1 MAITQLIAQH
11 ITDTGDF
18 ESLTTEVVD
27 TAKKMMLNS
36 AAVSLAAAAQSDGQ
50 VITKFVQEMGG
61 NGKCTI
67 IGQGLRSSPA
77 YASLA
82 NGLMV
87 RLLDFDDEIIPLGIH
102 PSCTVFPIV
111 MALGEMGGSTGQDVI
126 RAFVHGCNVTSKL
139 SALTTDLK
147 PKSGSPLLPNT
158 NIMPQV
164 IGSTVAAGILL
175 GLDSNQL
182 EHAMTISTDYI
193 YGMNCNPART
203 ASALISGQIAM
214 QGVISSRLAQLGLS
228 ENKNTPISLDQIINF
243 DTDVSET
250 ELLNNYL
257 NSACNINKPGVT
269 LKLYP
274 CNSAS
279 HSVIDAA
286 LQIVQLHRIEA
297 AQIKKVHVSIT
308 QDAMTKMA
316 YPSPVSAWE
325 ARSSTGY
332 ITAIALLHGHPLIDF
347 FSDSALED
355 SEVRLFMDRIS
366 VEATEEPSSLA
377 PYPSTISIELEN
389 GQEIYQTTEFA
400 RGQPQLPLD
409 DEELDAKFLYCS
421 RYILPPDHI
430 EEAIDSF
437 RGLEN
442 IANITGMAS
451 VLGG

>member
-1 MAITQLIAQH
+1 MAITHVIARH
-11 ITDTGDF
+11 ITEQGGF
-18 ESLTTEVVD
+18 ESLKTEAVEI
-27 TAKKMMLNS
+27 AKEMMLNA
-36 AAVSLAAAAQSDGQ
+36 AAVSLAAAAQPDGQ

-102 PSCTVFPIV
+102 PSCTVFPVV
-111 MALGEMGGSTGQDVI
+111 MALGEMIGSTGQDVI
-126 RAFVHGCNVTSKL
+126 RAFVNGCNVTSKL
-139 SALTTDLK
+139 SRLLSENNNPISTNSPDMKLT
-147 PKSGSPLLPNT
+147 PE
-158 NIMPQV
+158 V
-164 IGSTVAAGILL
+164 IGSTVAAGIIL
-175 GLDSNQL
+175 GLNSNQL
-182 EHAMTISTDYI
+182 EHALTISSNYI
-193 YGMNCNPART
+193 HGMVDDITRSS
-203 ASALISGQIAM
+203 SALISGQIAM
-214 QGVISSRLAQLGLS
+214 QGVISGRLAQLGLS
-228 ENKNTPISLDQIINF
+228 DPKNPHSNLDRLFNC
-243 DTDVSET
+243 DTTQSET
-250 ELLNNYL
+250 ELLSYL
-257 NSACNINKPGVT
+257 SSSPDITEPGVT

-279 HSVIDAA
+279 HSVIDAT
-286 LQIVQLHRIEA
+286 LQLVQLHRIEPK
-297 AQIKKVHVSIT
+297 QIKRVHVSIT
-308 QDAMTKMA
+308 ETAMKKLRF
-316 YPSPVSAWE
+316 SNPVNDWE

-347 FSDSALED
+347 FSGSALED

-366 VEATEEPSSLA
+366 VEATEEKSPLS
-377 PYPSTISIELEN
+377 PYPSTISIELDN
-389 GQEIYQTTEFA
+389 GQKIYQTTDFA
-400 RGQPQLPLD
+400 RGQPQLPLEQ
-409 DEELDAKFLYCS
+409 EELDAKFLYCS

>member
-1 MAITQLIAQH
+1 
-11 ITDTGDF
+11 
-18 ESLTTEVVD
+18 
-27 TAKKMMLNS
+27 
-36 AAVSLAAAAQSDGQ
+36 
-50 VITKFVQEMGG
+50 MGG

-102 PSCTVFPIV
+102 PSCTVFPVV
-111 MALGEMGGSTGQDVI
+111 MALGEMIGSTGQDVI
-126 RAFVHGCNVTSKL
+126 RAFVNGCNVTSKL
-139 SALTTDLK
+139 SRLLSENNNLISTNSPNMKLT
-147 PKSGSPLLPNT
+147 PE
-158 NIMPQV
+158 V
-164 IGSTVAAGILL
+164 IGSTVAAGIIL
-175 GLDSNQL
+175 GLNSNQL
-182 EHAMTISTDYI
+182 EHALTISSNYI
-193 YGMNCNPART
+193 HGMVDNITRSS
-203 ASALISGQIAM
+203 SALISGQIAM
-214 QGVISSRLAQLGLS
+214 QGVISGRLAQLGLS
-228 ENKNTPISLDQIINF
+228 DPKNPHSNLDRLFNC
-243 DTDVSET
+243 DTTQSET
-250 ELLNNYL
+250 ELLSYL
-257 NSACNINKPGVT
+257 SSSPDITEPGVT

-279 HSVIDAA
+279 HSVIDAT
-286 LQIVQLHRIEA
+286 LQLVQLHRIEPK
-297 AQIKKVHVSIT
+297 QIKRVHVSIT
-308 QDAMTKMA
+308 ETAMKKLRF
-316 YPSPVSAWE
+316 SNPVNDWE

-347 FSDSALED
+347 FSGSALED

-366 VEATEEPSSLA
+366 VEATEEKSPLS
-377 PYPSTISIELEN
+377 PYPSTISIELDN
-389 GQEIYQTTEFA
+389 GQKIYQTTDFA
-400 RGQPQLPLD
+400 RGQPQLPLEQ
-409 DEELDAKFLYCS
+409 EELDAKFLYCS

>member
-1 MAITQLIAQH
+1 MAITHVIARH
-11 ITDTGDF
+11 ITEQGGF
-18 ESLTTEVVD
+18 ESLKTEAVEI
-27 TAKKMMLNS
+27 AKEMMLNA
-36 AAVSLAAAAQSDGQ
+36 AAVSLAAAAQPDGQ

-102 PSCTVFPIV
+102 PSCTVFPVV
-111 MALGEMGGSTGQDVI
+111 MALGEMIGSTGQDVI
-126 RAFVHGCNVTSKL
+126 RAFVNGCNVTSKL
-139 SALTTDLK
+139 SRLLSENNNPISTNSPDMKLT
-147 PKSGSPLLPNT
+147 PE
-158 NIMPQV
+158 V
-164 IGSTVAAGILL
+164 IGSTVAAGIIL
-175 GLDSNQL
+175 GLNSNQL
-182 EHAMTISTDYI
+182 EHALTISSNYI
-193 YGMNCNPART
+193 HGMVDDITRSS
-203 ASALISGQIAM
+203 SALISGQIAM
-214 QGVISSRLAQLGLS
+214 QGVISGRLAQLGLS
-228 ENKNTPISLDQIINF
+228 DPKNPHSNLDRLFNC
-243 DTDVSET
+243 DTTQSET
-250 ELLNNYL
+250 ELLSYL
-257 NSACNINKPGVT
+257 SSSPDITEPGVT

-279 HSVIDAA
+279 HSVIDAT
-286 LQIVQLHRIEA
+286 LQLVQLHRIEPK
-297 AQIKKVHVSIT
+297 QIKRVHVSIT
-308 QDAMTKMA
+308 ETAMKKLRF
-316 YPSPVSAWE
+316 SNPVNDWE

-347 FSDSALED
+347 FSGSALED

-366 VEATEEPSSLA
+366 VEATEEKSPLS
-377 PYPSTISIELEN
+377 PYPSTISIELDN
-389 GQEIYQTTEFA
+389 GRKIYQTTDFA
-400 RGQPQLPLD
+400 RGQPQLPLEQ
-409 DEELDAKFLYCS
+409 EELDAKFLYCS

>member
-1 MAITQLIAQH
+1 MAITHVIARH
-11 ITDTGDF
+11 ITEQGGF
-18 ESLTTEVVD
+18 ESLKTEAVEI
-27 TAKKMMLNS
+27 AKEMMLNA
-36 AAVSLAAAAQSDGQ
+36 AAVSLAAAAQPDGQ

-102 PSCTVFPIV
+102 PSCTVFPVV
-111 MALGEMGGSTGQDVI
+111 MALGEMIGSTGQDVI
-126 RAFVHGCNVTSKL
+126 RAFVNGCNVTSKL
-139 SALTTDLK
+139 SRLLSENNNPISTNSPDMKLT
-147 PKSGSPLLPNT
+147 PE
-158 NIMPQV
+158 V
-164 IGSTVAAGILL
+164 IGSTVAAGIIL
-175 GLDSNQL
+175 GLNSNQL
-182 EHAMTISTDYI
+182 EHALTISSNYI
-193 YGMNCNPART
+193 HGMVDDITRSS
-203 ASALISGQIAM
+203 SALISGQIAM
-214 QGVISSRLAQLGLS
+214 QGVISGRLAQFGLS
-228 ENKNTPISLDQIINF
+228 DPKNPHSNLDRLFNS
-243 DTDVSET
+243 DTTQSET
-250 ELLNNYL
+250 ELLSYL
-257 NSACNINKPGVT
+257 SSSPDITDPGVT

-279 HSVIDAA
+279 HSVIDAT
-286 LQIVQLHRIEA
+286 LQLVQLHRIEPK
-297 AQIKKVHVSIT
+297 QIKRVHVSIT
-308 QDAMTKMA
+308 ETAMKKLRF
-316 YPSPVSAWE
+316 SNPVNDWE

-347 FSDSALED
+347 FSGSALEN

-366 VEATEEPSSLA
+366 VEATEEKSPLS
-377 PYPSTISIELEN
+377 PYPSTISIELDN
-389 GQEIYQTTEFA
+389 GQKIYQTTDFA
-400 RGQPQLPLD
+400 RGQPQLPLEQ
-409 DEELDAKFLYCS
+409 EELDAKFLYCS

>member
-1 MAITQLIAQH
+1 MAITHVIARH
-11 ITDTGDF
+11 ITEQGGF
-18 ESLTTEVVD
+18 ESLKTEAVEI
-27 TAKKMMLNS
+27 AKEMMLNA
-36 AAVSLAAAAQSDGQ
+36 AAVSLAAAAQPDGQ

-102 PSCTVFPIV
+102 PSCTVFPVV
-111 MALGEMGGSTGQDVI
+111 MALGEMIGSTGQDII
-126 RAFVHGCNVTSKL
+126 RAFVNGCNVTSKL
-139 SALTTDLK
+139 SRLLSENNNLISTNSPNMKLT
-147 PKSGSPLLPNT
+147 PE
-158 NIMPQV
+158 V
-164 IGSTVAAGILL
+164 IGSTVAAGIIL
-175 GLDSNQL
+175 GLNSNQL
-182 EHAMTISTDYI
+182 EHALTISSDYI
-193 YGMNCNPART
+193 HGMVDNITRSS
-203 ASALISGQIAM
+203 SALISGQIAM
-214 QGVISSRLAQLGLS
+214 QGVISGRLAQLGLS
-228 ENKNTPISLDQIINF
+228 DPKNPHSNLDRLFNC
-243 DTDVSET
+243 DTTQSEA
-250 ELLNNYL
+250 ELLSYL
-257 NSACNINKPGVT
+257 SSSPDITEPGVT

-279 HSVIDAA
+279 HSVIDAT
-286 LQIVQLHRIEA
+286 LQLVQLHRIEPK
-297 AQIKKVHVSIT
+297 QIKRVHVSIT
-308 QDAMTKMA
+308 ETAMKKLRF
-316 YPSPVSAWE
+316 SNPVNDWE

-347 FSDSALED
+347 FSGSALED

-366 VEATEEPSSLA
+366 VEATEEKSPLS
-377 PYPSTISIELEN
+377 PYPSTISIELDN
-389 GQEIYQTTEFA
+389 GQKIYQTTDFA
-400 RGQPQLPLD
+400 RGQPQLPLEQ
-409 DEELDAKFLYCS
+409 EELDAKFLYCS

>member
-1 MAITQLIAQH
+1 MAITHVIARH
-11 ITDTGDF
+11 ITEQGGF
-18 ESLTTEVVD
+18 ESLKTEAVEI
-27 TAKKMMLNS
+27 AKEMMLNA
-36 AAVSLAAAAQSDGQ
+36 AAVSLAAAAQPDGQ

-102 PSCTVFPIV
+102 PSCTVFPVV
-111 MALGEMGGSTGQDVI
+111 MALGEMIGSTGQDII
-126 RAFVHGCNVTSKL
+126 RAFVNGCNVTSKL
-139 SALTTDLK
+139 SRLLSENNNLTSTN
-147 PKSGSPLLPNT
+147 SPDMKLTPE
-158 NIMPQV
+158 V
-164 IGSTVAAGILL
+164 IGSTVAAGIIL
-175 GLDSNQL
+175 GLNSNQL
-182 EHAMTISTDYI
+182 EHALTISSNYI
-193 YGMNCNPART
+193 HDMVDDITRNS
-203 ASALISGQIAM
+203 SALISGQIAM
-214 QGVISSRLAQLGLS
+214 QGVISGRLAQLGLS
-228 ENKNTPISLDQIINF
+228 DPKNPHSNLDRLFNC
-243 DTDVSET
+243 DTTQSET
-250 ELLNNYL
+250 ELLSYL
-257 NSACNINKPGVT
+257 SSSPDITEPGVT

-279 HSVIDAA
+279 HSVIDAT
-286 LQIVQLHRIEA
+286 LQLVQLHRIEPK
-297 AQIKKVHVSIT
+297 QIKRVHVSIT
-308 QDAMTKMA
+308 ETAMKKL
-316 YPSPVSAWE
+316 PFSNPVNDWE

-347 FSDSALED
+347 FSGSALED

-366 VEATEEPSSLA
+366 VEATEAKSPLS
-377 PYPSTISIELEN
+377 PYPSTISIELDN
-389 GQEIYQTTEFA
+389 GQKIYQTTDFA
-400 RGQPQLPLD
+400 RGQPQLPLEQ
-409 DEELDAKFLYCS
+409 EELDAKFLYCS

>member
-1 MAITQLIAQH
+1 MAITELISQH
-11 ITDTGDF
+11 IADNGGF
-18 ESLTTEVVD
+18 ESLTIESVE
-27 TAKKMMLNS
+27 TAKEMMLNA
-36 AAVSLAAAAQSDGQ
+36 AAVSLAAAAQPDGQ

-87 RLLDFDDEIIPLGIH
+87 RLLDFDDEIIPLGVH
-102 PSCTVFPIV
+102 PSCTVFPVV
-111 MALGEMGGSTGQDVI
+111 MALGEMTGSTGQDVI
-126 RAFVHGCNVTSKL
+126 RAFVHGCDITSKL
-139 SALTTDLK
+139 SR
-147 PKSGSPLLPNT
+147 LLSDNGINNLISIGFPNT
-158 NIMPQV
+158 KLTPEV
-164 IGSTVAAGILL
+164 IGSTVAAGIIL

-182 EHAMTISTDYI
+182 EHALTISTDYI
-193 YGMNCNPART
+193 HGMTNNNTRDLSP
-203 ASALISGQIAM
+203 LISGQIAM
-214 QGVISSRLAQLGLS
+214 QGVISGSLAQLGLS
-228 ENKNTPISLDQIINF
+228 DQKTRQVNSDRLF
-243 DTDVSET
+243 TRDTAQSEA
-250 ELLNNYL
+250 ELLSHL
-257 NSACNINKPGVT
+257 GRTPDISEPGIT

-286 LQIVQLHRIEA
+286 LRLVQLHRIEA
-297 AQIKKVHVSIT
+297 RQIKQVHVSIT
-308 QDAMTKMA
+308 EDAMERLCF
-316 YPSPVSAWE
+316 SNPVNAWE
-325 ARSSTGY
+325 ARSSMSY

-366 VEATEEPSSLA
+366 VEATEKISPLA
-377 PYPSTISIELEN
+377 PYPSTISIELDN
-389 GQEIYQTTEFA
+389 GQKIYQTTEFA
-400 RGQPQLPLD
+400 RGQPQLPLEE
-409 DEELDAKFLYCS
+409 EELDAKFLYCS

>member
-1 MAITQLIAQH
+1 MAITHVIARH
-11 ITDTGDF
+11 ITEQGGF
-18 ESLTTEVVD
+18 ESLKTEAVEI
-27 TAKKMMLNS
+27 AKEMMLNA
-36 AAVSLAAAAQSDGQ
+36 AAVSLAAAAQPDGR

-102 PSCTVFPIV
+102 PSCTVFPVV
-111 MALGEMGGSTGQDVI
+111 MALGEMIGSTGQDVI
-126 RAFVHGCNVTSKL
+126 RAFVNGCNVTSKL
-139 SALTTDLK
+139 SRLLSENNNLISTNSPNMKLT
-147 PKSGSPLLPNT
+147 PE
-158 NIMPQV
+158 V
-164 IGSTVAAGILL
+164 IGSTVAAGIIL
-175 GLDSNQL
+175 GLNSNQL
-182 EHAMTISTDYI
+182 EHALTISSNYI
-193 YGMNCNPART
+193 HGMVDDITRSS
-203 ASALISGQIAM
+203 SALISGQIAM
-214 QGVISSRLAQLGLS
+214 QGVISGRLAQLGLS
-228 ENKNTPISLDQIINF
+228 DPKKPHSNLDRLFNC
-243 DTDVSET
+243 DTTQSET
-250 ELLNNYL
+250 ELLSYL
-257 NSACNINKPGVT
+257 SSSPDITEPGVT

-279 HSVIDAA
+279 HSVIDAT
-286 LQIVQLHRIEA
+286 LQLVQLHRIEPK
-297 AQIKKVHVSIT
+297 QIKRVHVSIT
-308 QDAMTKMA
+308 ETAMKKLRF
-316 YPSPVSAWE
+316 SNPVNDWE

-347 FSDSALED
+347 FSGSALED

-366 VEATEEPSSLA
+366 VEATEEKSPLS
-377 PYPSTISIELEN
+377 PYPSTISIELDN
-389 GQEIYQTTEFA
+389 GQKIYQTTDFA
-400 RGQPQLPLD
+400 RGQPQLPLEQ
-409 DEELDAKFLYCS
+409 EELDAKFLYCS

>member
-1 MAITQLIAQH
+1 MAITHVIARH
-11 ITDTGDF
+11 ITEQGGF
-18 ESLTTEVVD
+18 ESLKTEAVEI
-27 TAKKMMLNS
+27 AKEMMLNA
-36 AAVSLAAAAQSDGQ
+36 AAVSLAAAAQPDGQ

-102 PSCTVFPIV
+102 PSCTVFPVV
-111 MALGEMGGSTGQDVI
+111 MALGEMIGSTGQDVI
-126 RAFVHGCNVTSKL
+126 RAFVNGCNVTSKL
-139 SALTTDLK
+139 SRLLSENNNLISTNSPNMKLT
-147 PKSGSPLLPNT
+147 PE
-158 NIMPQV
+158 V
-164 IGSTVAAGILL
+164 IGSTVAAGIIL
-175 GLDSNQL
+175 GLNSNQL
-182 EHAMTISTDYI
+182 EHALTISSNYI
-193 YGMNCNPART
+193 HGMVDDITRSS
-203 ASALISGQIAM
+203 SALISGQIAM
-214 QGVISSRLAQLGLS
+214 QGVISGRLAQLGLS
-228 ENKNTPISLDQIINF
+228 DPKKPHSNLDRLFNC
-243 DTDVSET
+243 DTTQSET
-250 ELLNNYL
+250 ELLSYL
-257 NSACNINKPGVT
+257 SSSPDITEPGVT

-279 HSVIDAA
+279 HSVIDAT
-286 LQIVQLHRIEA
+286 LQLVQLHRIEPK
-297 AQIKKVHVSIT
+297 QIKRVHVSIT
-308 QDAMTKMA
+308 ETAMKKLRF
-316 YPSPVSAWE
+316 SNPVNDWE

-347 FSDSALED
+347 FSGSALED

-366 VEATEEPSSLA
+366 VEATEEKSPLS
-377 PYPSTISIELEN
+377 PYPSTISIELDN
-389 GQEIYQTTEFA
+389 GQKIYQTTDFA
-400 RGQPQLPLD
+400 RGQPQLPLEQ
-409 DEELDAKFLYCS
+409 EELDAKFLYCS

>member
-1 MAITQLIAQH
+1 MAITHVIARH
-11 ITDTGDF
+11 ITEQGGF
-18 ESLTTEVVD
+18 ESLKTEAVEI
-27 TAKKMMLNS
+27 AKEMMLNA
-36 AAVSLAAAAQSDGQ
+36 AAVSLAAAAQPDGQ

-102 PSCTVFPIV
+102 PSCTVFPVV
-111 MALGEMGGSTGQDVI
+111 MALGEMIGSTGQDVI
-126 RAFVHGCNVTSKL
+126 RAFVNGCNVTSKL
-139 SALTTDLK
+139 SRLLSENNNLISTNSPDMKLT
-147 PKSGSPLLPNT
+147 PE
-158 NIMPQV
+158 V
-164 IGSTVAAGILL
+164 IGSTVAAGIIL
-175 GLDSNQL
+175 GLNSNQL
-182 EHAMTISTDYI
+182 EHALTISSNYI
-193 YGMNCNPART
+193 HGMVDNITRSS
-203 ASALISGQIAM
+203 SALISGQIAM
-214 QGVISSRLAQLGLS
+214 QGVISGRLAQLGLS
-228 ENKNTPISLDQIINF
+228 DPKNPHSNLDRLFNC
-243 DTDVSET
+243 DTTQSET
-250 ELLNNYL
+250 ELLSYL
-257 NSACNINKPGVT
+257 SSSPDITEPGVT

-279 HSVIDAA
+279 HSVIDAT
-286 LQIVQLHRIEA
+286 LQLVQLHRIEPK
-297 AQIKKVHVSIT
+297 QIKRVHVSIT
-308 QDAMTKMA
+308 ETAMKKLRF
-316 YPSPVSAWE
+316 SNPVNDWE

-347 FSDSALED
+347 FSGSALEN

-366 VEATEEPSSLA
+366 VEATEEKSPLS
-377 PYPSTISIELEN
+377 PYPSTISIELDN
-389 GQEIYQTTEFA
+389 GQKIYQTTDFA
-400 RGQPQLPLD
+400 RGQPQLPLEQ
-409 DEELDAKFLYCS
+409 EELDAKFLYCS

>member
-1 MAITQLIAQH
+1 MAITHVIARH
-11 ITDTGDF
+11 ITEQGGF
-18 ESLTTEVVD
+18 ESLKTEAVEI
-27 TAKKMMLNS
+27 AKEMMLNA
-36 AAVSLAAAAQSDGQ
+36 AAVSLAAAAQPDGQ

-102 PSCTVFPIV
+102 PSCTVFPVV
-111 MALGEMGGSTGQDVI
+111 MALGEMIGSTGQDVI
-126 RAFVHGCNVTSKL
+126 RAFVNGCNVTSKL
-139 SALTTDLK
+139 SRLLSENNNLISTNSPNMKLT
-147 PKSGSPLLPNT
+147 PE
-158 NIMPQV
+158 V
-164 IGSTVAAGILL
+164 IGSTVAAGIIL
-175 GLDSNQL
+175 GLNSNQL
-182 EHAMTISTDYI
+182 EHALTISSNYI
-193 YGMNCNPART
+193 HGMVDNITRSS
-203 ASALISGQIAM
+203 SALISGQIAM
-214 QGVISSRLAQLGLS
+214 QGVISGRLAQLGLS
-228 ENKNTPISLDQIINF
+228 DPKNPHSNLDRLFNC
-243 DTDVSET
+243 DTTQSET
-250 ELLNNYL
+250 ELLSYL
-257 NSACNINKPGVT
+257 SSSPDITESGVT

-279 HSVIDAA
+279 HSVIDAT
-286 LQIVQLHRIEA
+286 LQLVQLHRIEPK
-297 AQIKKVHVSIT
+297 QIKRVHVSIT
-308 QDAMTKMA
+308 ETAMKKLRF
-316 YPSPVSAWE
+316 SNPVNDWE

-347 FSDSALED
+347 FSGSALED

-366 VEATEEPSSLA
+366 VEATEEKSPLS
-377 PYPSTISIELEN
+377 PYPSTISIELDN
-389 GQEIYQTTEFA
+389 GQKIYQTTDFA
-400 RGQPQLPLD
+400 RGQPQLPLEQ
-409 DEELDAKFLYCS
+409 EELDAKFLYCS

>member
-1 MAITQLIAQH
+1 MAITHVIARH
-11 ITDTGDF
+11 ITEQGGF
-18 ESLTTEVVD
+18 ESLKTEAVEI
-27 TAKKMMLNS
+27 AKEMMLNA
-36 AAVSLAAAAQSDGQ
+36 AAVSLAAAAQPDGQ

-102 PSCTVFPIV
+102 PSCTVFPVV
-111 MALGEMGGSTGQDVI
+111 MALGEMIGSTGQDVI
-126 RAFVHGCNVTSKL
+126 RAFVNGCNVTSKL
-139 SALTTDLK
+139 SRLLSENNNLISTNSPNMKLT
-147 PKSGSPLLPNT
+147 PE
-158 NIMPQV
+158 V
-164 IGSTVAAGILL
+164 IGSTVAAGIIL
-175 GLDSNQL
+175 GLNSNQL
-182 EHAMTISTDYI
+182 EHALTISSNYI
-193 YGMNCNPART
+193 HGMVDDITRSS
-203 ASALISGQIAM
+203 SALISGQIAM
-214 QGVISSRLAQLGLS
+214 QGVISGRLAQLGLS
-228 ENKNTPISLDQIINF
+228 DPKNPHSNLDRLFNC
-243 DTDVSET
+243 DTTQSET
-250 ELLNNYL
+250 ELLSYL
-257 NSACNINKPGVT
+257 SSSPDITEPGVT

-279 HSVIDAA
+279 HSVIDAT
-286 LQIVQLHRIEA
+286 LQLVQLHRIEPK
-297 AQIKKVHVSIT
+297 QIKRVHVSIT
-308 QDAMTKMA
+308 ETAMKKLRF
-316 YPSPVSAWE
+316 SNPVNDWE

-347 FSDSALED
+347 FSGSALED

-366 VEATEEPSSLA
+366 VEATEEKSPLS
-377 PYPSTISIELEN
+377 PYPSTISIELDN
-389 GQEIYQTTEFA
+389 GQKIYQTTDFA
-400 RGQPQLPLD
+400 RGQPQLPLEQ
-409 DEELDAKFLYCS
+409 EELDAKFLYCS

>member
-1 MAITQLIAQH
+1 MAITHLIAQH
-11 ITDTGDF
+11 ITEQGGF
-18 ESLTTEVVD
+18 ESLKTEAVEI
-27 TAKKMMLNS
+27 AKEMMLNA
-36 AAVSLAAAAQSDGQ
+36 AAVSLAAAAQPDGQ

-102 PSCTVFPIV
+102 PSCTVFPVV
-111 MALGEMGGSTGQDVI
+111 MALGEMIGSTGQEVI
-126 RAFVHGCNVTSKL
+126 TAFVNGCNITSKL
-139 SALTTDLK
+139 SRLLSENNNLISTNSPNMKLT
-147 PKSGSPLLPNT
+147 PE
-158 NIMPQV
+158 V
-164 IGSTVAAGILL
+164 IGSTVAAGIIL
-175 GLDSNQL
+175 GLNSNQL
-182 EHAMTISTDYI
+182 EHALTISSNYI
-193 YGMNCNPART
+193 HGMVDNITRSS
-203 ASALISGQIAM
+203 SALISGQIAM
-214 QGVISSRLAQLGLS
+214 QGVISGRLAQLGLS
-228 ENKNTPISLDQIINF
+228 DPKNPHSNLDRLFNC
-243 DTDVSET
+243 DTTQSEA
-250 ELLNNYL
+250 ELLSYL
-257 NSACNINKPGVT
+257 SSSPDITEPGVT

-279 HSVIDAA
+279 HSVIDAT
-286 LQIVQLHRIEA
+286 LQLVQLHRIEPQ
-297 AQIKKVHVSIT
+297 QIKRVHVSIT
-308 QDAMTKMA
+308 ETAMKKL
-316 YPSPVSAWE
+316 PFSNPVNDWE

-347 FSDSALED
+347 FSGSALED

-366 VEATEEPSSLA
+366 VEATEEKSPLS
-377 PYPSTISIELEN
+377 PYPSTISIELDN
-389 GQEIYQTTEFA
+389 GQKIYQTTDFA
-400 RGQPQLPLD
+400 RGQPQLPLEQ
-409 DEELDAKFLYCS
+409 EELDAKFLYCS

>member
-1 MAITQLIAQH
+1 MAITHVIARH
-11 ITDTGDF
+11 ITEQGGF
-18 ESLTTEVVD
+18 ESLKTEAVEI
-27 TAKKMMLNS
+27 AKEMMLNA
-36 AAVSLAAAAQSDGQ
+36 AAVSLAAAAQPDGQ

-102 PSCTVFPIV
+102 PSCTVFPVV
-111 MALGEMGGSTGQDVI
+111 MALGEMIGSTGQDVI
-126 RAFVHGCNVTSKL
+126 RAFVNGCNVTSKL
-139 SALTTDLK
+139 SRLLSENNNLISTNSPDMKLT
-147 PKSGSPLLPNT
+147 PE
-158 NIMPQV
+158 V
-164 IGSTVAAGILL
+164 IGSTVAAGIIL
-175 GLDSNQL
+175 GLNSNQL
-182 EHAMTISTDYI
+182 EHALTISSNYI
-193 YGMNCNPART
+193 HGMVDDITRSS
-203 ASALISGQIAM
+203 SALISGQIAM
-214 QGVISSRLAQLGLS
+214 QGVISGRLAQLGLS
-228 ENKNTPISLDQIINF
+228 DPKNPHSNLDWLFNC
-243 DTDVSET
+243 DTTQSET
-250 ELLNNYL
+250 ELLSYL
-257 NSACNINKPGVT
+257 SSSPDITEPGVT

-279 HSVIDAA
+279 HSVIDAT
-286 LQIVQLHRIEA
+286 LQLVQLHRIEPK
-297 AQIKKVHVSIT
+297 QIKRVHVSIT
-308 QDAMTKMA
+308 ETAMKKLRF
-316 YPSPVSAWE
+316 SNPVNDWE

-347 FSDSALED
+347 FSGSALEN

-366 VEATEEPSSLA
+366 VEATEEKSPLS
-377 PYPSTISIELEN
+377 PYPSTISIELDN
-389 GQEIYQTTEFA
+389 GQKIYQTTDFA
-400 RGQPQLPLD
+400 RGQPQLPLEQ
-409 DEELDAKFLYCS
+409 EELDAKFLYCS

>member
-1 MAITQLIAQH
+1 MAITHVIARH
-11 ITDTGDF
+11 ITEQGGF
-18 ESLTTEVVD
+18 ESLKTEAVEI
-27 TAKKMMLNS
+27 AKEMMLNA
-36 AAVSLAAAAQSDGQ
+36 AAVSLAAAAQPDGQ

-102 PSCTVFPIV
+102 PSCTVFPVV
-111 MALGEMGGSTGQDVI
+111 MALGEMIGSTGQDVI
-126 RAFVHGCNVTSKL
+126 RAFVNGCNVTSKL
-139 SALTTDLK
+139 SRLLSENNNLISTNSPDMKLT
-147 PKSGSPLLPNT
+147 PE
-158 NIMPQV
+158 V
-164 IGSTVAAGILL
+164 IGSTVAAGIIL
-175 GLDSNQL
+175 GLNSNQL
-182 EHAMTISTDYI
+182 EHALTISGNYI
-193 YGMNCNPART
+193 HGMVDDITRSS
-203 ASALISGQIAM
+203 SALISGQIAM
-214 QGVISSRLAQLGLS
+214 QGVISGRLAQLGLS
-228 ENKNTPISLDQIINF
+228 DPKNPHSNLDRLFNS
-243 DTDVSET
+243 DTTQSET
-250 ELLNNYL
+250 ELLSYL
-257 NSACNINKPGVT
+257 SSSPDITEPGVT

-279 HSVIDAA
+279 HSVIDAT
-286 LQIVQLHRIEA
+286 LQLVQLHRIEPK
-297 AQIKKVHVSIT
+297 QIKRVHVSIT
-308 QDAMTKMA
+308 ETAMKKLRF
-316 YPSPVSAWE
+316 SNPVNDWE
-325 ARSSTGY
+325 ARSSTAY

-347 FSDSALED
+347 FSGSALED

-366 VEATEEPSSLA
+366 VEATEEKSPLS
-377 PYPSTISIELEN
+377 PYPSTISIELDN
-389 GQEIYQTTEFA
+389 GQKIYQTTDFA
-400 RGQPQLPLD
+400 RGQPQLPLEQ
-409 DEELDAKFLYCS
+409 EELDAKFLYCS

>member
-1 MAITQLIAQH
+1 MAITHVIARH
-11 ITDTGDF
+11 ITEQGGF
-18 ESLTTEVVD
+18 ESLKTEAVEI
-27 TAKKMMLNS
+27 AKEMMLNA
-36 AAVSLAAAAQSDGQ
+36 AAVSLAAAAQPDGQ

-102 PSCTVFPIV
+102 PSCTVFPVV
-111 MALGEMGGSTGQDVI
+111 MALGEMIGSTGQDVI
-126 RAFVHGCNVTSKL
+126 RAFVNGCNVTSKL
-139 SALTTDLK
+139 SRLLSENNNLVSTNSPDMKLT
-147 PKSGSPLLPNT
+147 PE
-158 NIMPQV
+158 V
-164 IGSTVAAGILL
+164 IGSTVAAGIIL
-175 GLDSNQL
+175 GLNSNQL
-182 EHAMTISTDYI
+182 EHALTISSNYI
-193 YGMNCNPART
+193 HGMVDDITRSS
-203 ASALISGQIAM
+203 SALISGQIAM
-214 QGVISSRLAQLGLS
+214 QGVISGRLAQLGLS
-228 ENKNTPISLDQIINF
+228 DPKNPHSNLDRLFNC
-243 DTDVSET
+243 DTTQSET
-250 ELLNNYL
+250 ELLSYL
-257 NSACNINKPGVT
+257 SSSPDITEPGVT

-279 HSVIDAA
+279 HSVIDAT
-286 LQIVQLHRIEA
+286 LQLVQLHRIEPK
-297 AQIKKVHVSIT
+297 QIKRVHVSIT
-308 QDAMTKMA
+308 ETAMKKLRF
-316 YPSPVSAWE
+316 SNPVNDWE

-347 FSDSALED
+347 FSGSALED

-366 VEATEEPSSLA
+366 VEATEEKSPLS
-377 PYPSTISIELEN
+377 PYPSTISIELDN
-389 GQEIYQTTEFA
+389 GQKIYQTTDFA
-400 RGQPQLPLD
+400 RGQPQLPLEQ
-409 DEELDAKFLYCS
+409 EELDAKFLYCS

>member
-1 MAITQLIAQH
+1 MAITHVIARH
-11 ITDTGDF
+11 ITEQGGF
-18 ESLTTEVVD
+18 ESLKTEAVEI
-27 TAKKMMLNS
+27 AKEMMLNA
-36 AAVSLAAAAQSDGQ
+36 AAVSLAAAAQPDGQ

-102 PSCTVFPIV
+102 PSCTVFPVV
-111 MALGEMGGSTGQDVI
+111 MALGEMIGSTGQDII
-126 RAFVHGCNVTSKL
+126 RAFVNGCNVTSKL
-139 SALTTDLK
+139 SRLLSENNNLISTNSPDMKLT
-147 PKSGSPLLPNT
+147 PE
-158 NIMPQV
+158 V
-164 IGSTVAAGILL
+164 IGSTVAAGIIL
-175 GLDSNQL
+175 GLNSNQL
-182 EHAMTISTDYI
+182 EHALTISSDYI
-193 YGMNCNPART
+193 HGMVDNITRSS
-203 ASALISGQIAM
+203 SALISGQIAM
-214 QGVISSRLAQLGLS
+214 QGVISGRLAQLGLS
-228 ENKNTPISLDQIINF
+228 DPKNPHSNLDRLFNC
-243 DTDVSET
+243 DTTQSET
-250 ELLNNYL
+250 ELLSYL
-257 NSACNINKPGVT
+257 SSSPDITEPGVT

-279 HSVIDAA
+279 HSVIDAT
-286 LQIVQLHRIEA
+286 LQLVQLHRIEPK
-297 AQIKKVHVSIT
+297 QIKRVHVSIT
-308 QDAMTKMA
+308 ETAMKKLRF
-316 YPSPVSAWE
+316 SNPVNDWE

-347 FSDSALED
+347 FSGSALED

-366 VEATEEPSSLA
+366 VEATEEKSPLS
-377 PYPSTISIELEN
+377 PYPSTISIELDN
-389 GQEIYQTTEFA
+389 GQNIYQTTDFA
-400 RGQPQLPLD
+400 RGQPQLPLEQ
-409 DEELDAKFLYCS
+409 EELDAKFLYCS

>member
-1 MAITQLIAQH
+1 M
-11 ITDTGDF
+11 
-18 ESLTTEVVD
+18 
-27 TAKKMMLNS
+27 
-36 AAVSLAAAAQSDGQ
+36 
-50 VITKFVQEMGG
+50 
-61 NGKCTI
+61 
-67 IGQGLRSSPA
+67 
-77 YASLA
+77 
-82 NGLMV
+82 
-87 RLLDFDDEIIPLGIH
+87 
-102 PSCTVFPIV
+102 
-111 MALGEMGGSTGQDVI
+111 
-126 RAFVHGCNVTSKL
+126 
-139 SALTTDLK
+139 
-147 PKSGSPLLPNT
+147 
-158 NIMPQV
+158 
-164 IGSTVAAGILL
+164 
-175 GLDSNQL
+175 
-182 EHAMTISTDYI
+182 
-193 YGMNCNPART
+193 
-203 ASALISGQIAM
+203 
-214 QGVISSRLAQLGLS
+214 
-228 ENKNTPISLDQIINF
+228 
-243 DTDVSET
+243 
-250 ELLNNYL
+250 LNNYL
-257 NSACNINKPGVT
+257 NSACHINKPGVT

-316 YPSPVSAWE
+316 YPRPVSAWE

-355 SEVRLFMDRIS
+355 SEERLFMDRIS

-421 RYILPPDHI
+421 RYILPPDLI

>member
-1 MAITQLIAQH
+1 MAITHVIARH
-11 ITDTGDF
+11 ITEQGGF
-18 ESLTTEVVD
+18 ESLKTEAVEI
-27 TAKKMMLNS
+27 AKEMMLNA
-36 AAVSLAAAAQSDGQ
+36 AAVSLAAAAQPDGQ

-82 NGLMV
+82 NGFMV

-102 PSCTVFPIV
+102 PSCTVFPVV
-111 MALGEMGGSTGQDVI
+111 MALGEMIGSTGQDVI
-126 RAFVHGCNVTSKL
+126 RAFVNGCNVTSKL
-139 SALTTDLK
+139 SRLLSENNNLISTNSPNMKLT
-147 PKSGSPLLPNT
+147 PE
-158 NIMPQV
+158 V
-164 IGSTVAAGILL
+164 IGSTVAAGIIL
-175 GLDSNQL
+175 GLNSNQL
-182 EHAMTISTDYI
+182 EHALTISSNYI
-193 YGMNCNPART
+193 HGMVDNITRSS
-203 ASALISGQIAM
+203 SALISGQIAM
-214 QGVISSRLAQLGLS
+214 QGVISGRLAQLGLS
-228 ENKNTPISLDQIINF
+228 DPKNPHSNLDRLFNC
-243 DTDVSET
+243 DTTQSET
-250 ELLNNYL
+250 ELLSYL
-257 NSACNINKPGVT
+257 SSSPDITESGVT

-279 HSVIDAA
+279 HSVIDAT
-286 LQIVQLHRIEA
+286 LQLVQLHRIEPK
-297 AQIKKVHVSIT
+297 QIKRVHVSIT
-308 QDAMTKMA
+308 ETAMKKLRF
-316 YPSPVSAWE
+316 SNPVNDWE

-347 FSDSALED
+347 FSGSALED

-366 VEATEEPSSLA
+366 VEATEEKSPLS
-377 PYPSTISIELEN
+377 PYPSTISIELDN
-389 GQEIYQTTEFA
+389 GQKIYQTTDFA
-400 RGQPQLPLD
+400 RGQPQLPLEQ
-409 DEELDAKFLYCS
+409 EELDAKFLYCS

>member
-1 MAITQLIAQH
+1 MAITHVIARH
-11 ITDTGDF
+11 ITEQGGF
-18 ESLTTEVVD
+18 ESLKTEAVEI
-27 TAKKMMLNS
+27 AKEMMLNA
-36 AAVSLAAAAQSDGQ
+36 AAVSLAAAAQPDGQ

-102 PSCTVFPIV
+102 PSCTVFPVV
-111 MALGEMGGSTGQDVI
+111 MALGEMIGSTGQDVI
-126 RAFVHGCNVTSKL
+126 RAFVNGCNVTSKL
-139 SALTTDLK
+139 SRLLSENNNLISTNSPDMKLT
-147 PKSGSPLLPNT
+147 PE
-158 NIMPQV
+158 V
-164 IGSTVAAGILL
+164 IGSTVAAGIIL
-175 GLDSNQL
+175 GLNSNQL
-182 EHAMTISTDYI
+182 EHALTISSNYI
-193 YGMNCNPART
+193 HGMVDDITRSS
-203 ASALISGQIAM
+203 SALISGQIAM
-214 QGVISSRLAQLGLS
+214 QGVISGRLAQLGLS
-228 ENKNTPISLDQIINF
+228 DPKNPHSNLDRLFNC
-243 DTDVSET
+243 DTTQSET
-250 ELLNNYL
+250 ELLSYL
-257 NSACNINKPGVT
+257 SSSPDITEPGVT

-279 HSVIDAA
+279 HSVIDAT
-286 LQIVQLHRIEA
+286 LQLVQLHRIEPK
-297 AQIKKVHVSIT
+297 QIKRVHVSIT
-308 QDAMTKMA
+308 ETAMKKLRF
-316 YPSPVSAWE
+316 SNPVNDWE

-347 FSDSALED
+347 FSGSALED

-366 VEATEEPSSLA
+366 VEATEEKSPLS
-377 PYPSTISIELEN
+377 PYPSTISIELDN
-389 GQEIYQTTEFA
+389 GQKIYQTTDFA
-400 RGQPQLPLD
+400 RGQPQLPLEQ
-409 DEELDAKFLYCS
+409 EELDAKFLYCS

>member
-1 MAITQLIAQH
+1 MAITHVIARH
-11 ITDTGDF
+11 ITEQGGF
-18 ESLTTEVVD
+18 ESLKTEAVEI
-27 TAKKMMLNS
+27 AKEMMLNA
-36 AAVSLAAAAQSDGQ
+36 AAVSLAAAAQPDGQ

-102 PSCTVFPIV
+102 PSCTVFPVV
-111 MALGEMGGSTGQDVI
+111 MALGEMIGSTGQDII
-126 RAFVHGCNVTSKL
+126 RAFVNGCNVTSKL
-139 SALTTDLK
+139 SRLLSENNNLTSTN
-147 PKSGSPLLPNT
+147 SPDMKLTPE
-158 NIMPQV
+158 V
-164 IGSTVAAGILL
+164 IGSTVAAGIIL
-175 GLDSNQL
+175 GLNSNQL
-182 EHAMTISTDYI
+182 EHALTISSNYI
-193 YGMNCNPART
+193 HGMVDNITRSS
-203 ASALISGQIAM
+203 SALISGQIAM
-214 QGVISSRLAQLGLS
+214 QGVISGRLAQLGLS
-228 ENKNTPISLDQIINF
+228 DPKNPHSNLDRLFNC
-243 DTDVSET
+243 DTTQSET
-250 ELLNNYL
+250 ELLSYL
-257 NSACNINKPGVT
+257 SSSPDITEPGVT

-279 HSVIDAA
+279 HSVIDAT
-286 LQIVQLHRIEA
+286 LQLVQLHRIEPK
-297 AQIKKVHVSIT
+297 QIKRVHVSIT
-308 QDAMTKMA
+308 ETAMKKLRF
-316 YPSPVSAWE
+316 SNPVNDWE

-347 FSDSALED
+347 FSGSALED

-366 VEATEEPSSLA
+366 VEATEEKSALS
-377 PYPSTISIELEN
+377 PYPSTISIELDN
-389 GQEIYQTTEFA
+389 GQKIYQTTDFA
-400 RGQPQLPLD
+400 RGQPQLPLEQ
-409 DEELDAKFLYCS
+409 EELDAKFLYCS

>member
-1 MAITQLIAQH
+1 MAITHLIAQH
-11 ITDTGDF
+11 ITEQGGF
-18 ESLTTEVVD
+18 ESLKTEAVEI
-27 TAKKMMLNS
+27 AKEMMLNA
-36 AAVSLAAAAQSDGQ
+36 AAVSLAAAAQPDGQ

-102 PSCTVFPIV
+102 PSCTVFPVV
-111 MALGEMGGSTGQDVI
+111 MALGEMIGSTGQEVI
-126 RAFVHGCNVTSKL
+126 TAFVNGCNITSKL
-139 SALTTDLK
+139 SRLLSENNNLISTNSPDMQLT
-147 PKSGSPLLPNT
+147 PE
-158 NIMPQV
+158 V
-164 IGSTVAAGILL
+164 IGSTVGAGIIL
-175 GLDSNQL
+175 GLNSNQL
-182 EHAMTISTDYI
+182 EHALTISSNYI
-193 YGMNCNPART
+193 HGMVDNITRSS
-203 ASALISGQIAM
+203 SALISGQIAM
-214 QGVISSRLAQLGLS
+214 QGVISGRLAQLGLS
-228 ENKNTPISLDQIINF
+228 DPKNPHSNLDRLF
-243 DTDVSET
+243 TYDTTHAET
-250 ELLNNYL
+250 ELLSYL
-257 NSACNINKPGVT
+257 NSSPDITEPGVT

-279 HSVIDAA
+279 HSVIDAT
-286 LQIVQLHRIEA
+286 LQLVQLHRIEPQ
-297 AQIKKVHVSIT
+297 QIKRVHVSIT
-308 QDAMTKMA
+308 ETAMKKL
-316 YPSPVSAWE
+316 PFSNPVNDWE

-347 FSDSALED
+347 FSGSALED

-366 VEATEEPSSLA
+366 VEATEEKSPLS
-377 PYPSTISIELEN
+377 PYPSTISIELDN
-389 GQEIYQTTEFA
+389 GQKIYQTTDFA
-400 RGQPQLPLD
+400 RGQPQLPLEP
-409 DEELDAKFLYCS
+409 EELDAKFLYCS

-442 IANITGMAS
+442 IANVTGMAS

>member
-1 MAITQLIAQH
+1 MAITHVIARH
-11 ITDTGDF
+11 ITEQGGF
-18 ESLTTEVVD
+18 ESLKTEAVEI
-27 TAKKMMLNS
+27 AKEMMLNA
-36 AAVSLAAAAQSDGQ
+36 AAVSLAAAAQPDGQ

-102 PSCTVFPIV
+102 PSCTVFPVV
-111 MALGEMGGSTGQDVI
+111 MALGEMIGSTGQDVI
-126 RAFVHGCNVTSKL
+126 RAFVNGCNVTSKL
-139 SALTTDLK
+139 SRLLSENNNLISTNSPNMKLT
-147 PKSGSPLLPNT
+147 PE
-158 NIMPQV
+158 V
-164 IGSTVAAGILL
+164 IGSTVAAGIIL
-175 GLDSNQL
+175 GLNSNQL
-182 EHAMTISTDYI
+182 EHALTISSNYI
-193 YGMNCNPART
+193 HGMVDNITRSS
-203 ASALISGQIAM
+203 SALISGQIAM
-214 QGVISSRLAQLGLS
+214 QGVISGRLAQLGLS
-228 ENKNTPISLDQIINF
+228 DPKNPHSNLDRLFNC
-243 DTDVSET
+243 DTTQSET
-250 ELLNNYL
+250 ELLSYL
-257 NSACNINKPGVT
+257 SSSPDITEPGVT

-279 HSVIDAA
+279 HSVIDAT
-286 LQIVQLHRIEA
+286 LQLVQLHRIEPK
-297 AQIKKVHVSIT
+297 QIKRVHVSIT
-308 QDAMTKMA
+308 ETAMKKL
-316 YPSPVSAWE
+316 PFSNPVDDWE

-347 FSDSALED
+347 FSGSALED

-366 VEATEEPSSLA
+366 VEATEEKSPLS
-377 PYPSTISIELEN
+377 PYPSTISIELDN
-389 GQEIYQTTEFA
+389 GQKIYQTTDFA
-400 RGQPQLPLD
+400 RGQPQLPLEQ
-409 DEELDAKFLYCS
+409 EELDAKFLYCS

>member
-1 MAITQLIAQH
+1 MAITHVIARH
-11 ITDTGDF
+11 ITEQGGF
-18 ESLTTEVVD
+18 ESLKTEAVEI
-27 TAKKMMLNS
+27 AKEMMLNA
-36 AAVSLAAAAQSDGQ
+36 AAVSLAAAAQPDGQ

-102 PSCTVFPIV
+102 PSCTVFPVV
-111 MALGEMGGSTGQDVI
+111 MALGEMIGSTGQDVI
-126 RAFVHGCNVTSKL
+126 RAFVNGCNVTSKL
-139 SALTTDLK
+139 SRLLSENNNLISTNSPDMKLT
-147 PKSGSPLLPNT
+147 PE
-158 NIMPQV
+158 V
-164 IGSTVAAGILL
+164 IGSTVAAGIIL
-175 GLDSNQL
+175 GLNSNQL
-182 EHAMTISTDYI
+182 EHALTISSNYI
-193 YGMNCNPART
+193 HGMVDDITRSS
-203 ASALISGQIAM
+203 SALISGQIAM
-214 QGVISSRLAQLGLS
+214 QGVISGRLAQLGLS
-228 ENKNTPISLDQIINF
+228 DPKNPHSNLDRLFNS
-243 DTDVSET
+243 DTTQSET
-250 ELLNNYL
+250 ELLSYL
-257 NSACNINKPGVT
+257 SSSPDITEPGVT

-279 HSVIDAA
+279 HSVIDAT
-286 LQIVQLHRIEA
+286 LQLVQLHRIEPK
-297 AQIKKVHVSIT
+297 QIKRVHVSIT
-308 QDAMTKMA
+308 ETAMKKLRF
-316 YPSPVSAWE
+316 SNPVNDWE
-325 ARSSTGY
+325 ARSSTAY

-347 FSDSALED
+347 FSGSALED

-366 VEATEEPSSLA
+366 VEATEEKSPLS
-377 PYPSTISIELEN
+377 PYPSTISIELDN
-389 GQEIYQTTEFA
+389 GQKIYQTTDFA
-400 RGQPQLPLD
+400 RGQPQLPLEQ
-409 DEELDAKFLYCS
+409 EELDAKFLYCS

>member
-1 MAITQLIAQH
+1 MAITHVIARH
-11 ITDTGDF
+11 ITEQGGF
-18 ESLTTEVVD
+18 ESLKTEAVEI
-27 TAKKMMLNS
+27 AKEMMLNA
-36 AAVSLAAAAQSDGQ
+36 AAVSLAAAAQPDGQ

-102 PSCTVFPIV
+102 PSCTVFPVV
-111 MALGEMGGSTGQDVI
+111 MALGEMIGSTGQDVI
-126 RAFVHGCNVTSKL
+126 RAFVNGCNVTSKL
-139 SALTTDLK
+139 SRLLSENNNLVSTNSPDMKLT
-147 PKSGSPLLPNT
+147 PE
-158 NIMPQV
+158 V
-164 IGSTVAAGILL
+164 IGSTVAAGIIL
-175 GLDSNQL
+175 GLNSNQL
-182 EHAMTISTDYI
+182 EHALTISSNYI
-193 YGMNCNPART
+193 HDMVDDITRSS
-203 ASALISGQIAM
+203 SALISGQIAM
-214 QGVISSRLAQLGLS
+214 QGVISGRLAQLGLS
-228 ENKNTPISLDQIINF
+228 DPKNPHSNLDRLFNC
-243 DTDVSET
+243 DTTQSET
-250 ELLNNYL
+250 ELLSYL
-257 NSACNINKPGVT
+257 SSSPDITDPGVT

-279 HSVIDAA
+279 HSVIDAT
-286 LQIVQLHRIEA
+286 LQLVQLHRIEPK
-297 AQIKKVHVSIT
+297 QIKRVHVSIT
-308 QDAMTKMA
+308 ETAMKKLRF
-316 YPSPVSAWE
+316 SNPVNDWE

-347 FSDSALED
+347 FSGSALED

-366 VEATEEPSSLA
+366 VEATEEKSPLS
-377 PYPSTISIELEN
+377 PYPSTISIELDN
-389 GQEIYQTTEFA
+389 GQKIYQTTDFA
-400 RGQPQLPLD
+400 RGQPQLPLEQ
-409 DEELDAKFLYCS
+409 EELDAKFLYCS

>member
-1 MAITQLIAQH
+1 MAITHVIARH
-11 ITDTGDF
+11 ITEHGGFD
-18 ESLTTEVVD
+18 SLKTEAVEI
-27 TAKKMMLNS
+27 AKEMMLNA
-36 AAVSLAAAAQSDGQ
+36 AAVSLAAAAQPDGQ
-50 VITKFVQEMGG
+50 VITNFVQEMGG

-102 PSCTVFPIV
+102 PSCTVFPVV
-111 MALGEMGGSTGQDVI
+111 MALGEMIGSTGQEVI
-126 RAFVHGCNVTSKL
+126 TAFVNGCNITSKL
-139 SALTTDLK
+139 SRLLSENNNLISTNSPDMQLT
-147 PKSGSPLLPNT
+147 PE
-158 NIMPQV
+158 V
-164 IGSTVAAGILL
+164 IGSTVGAGIIL
-175 GLDSNQL
+175 GLNSNQL
-182 EHAMTISTDYI
+182 EHALTISSNYI
-193 YGMNCNPART
+193 HGMVDNITRSS
-203 ASALISGQIAM
+203 SALISGQIAM
-214 QGVISSRLAQLGLS
+214 QGVISGRLAQLGLS
-228 ENKNTPISLDQIINF
+228 DPKNPHSNLDRLFNC
-243 DTDVSET
+243 DTTQSEA
-250 ELLNNYL
+250 ELLSYL
-257 NSACNINKPGVT
+257 SSSPDITEPGVT

-279 HSVIDAA
+279 HSVIDAT
-286 LQIVQLHRIEA
+286 LQLVQLHRIEPK
-297 AQIKKVHVSIT
+297 QIKRVHVSIT
-308 QDAMTKMA
+308 ETAMKKL
-316 YPSPVSAWE
+316 PFSNPVNDWE

-347 FSDSALED
+347 FSGSALED

-366 VEATEEPSSLA
+366 VEATEEKSPLS
-377 PYPSTISIELEN
+377 PYPSTISIELDN
-389 GQEIYQTTEFA
+389 GQKIYQTTDFA
-400 RGQPQLPLD
+400 RGQPQLPLEQ
-409 DEELDAKFLYCS
+409 EELDAKFLYCS

>member
-1 MAITQLIAQH
+1 MAITHLIAQH
-11 ITDTGDF
+11 ITEQGGF
-18 ESLTTEVVD
+18 ESLKTEAVEI
-27 TAKKMMLNS
+27 AKEMMLTA
-36 AAVSLAAAAQSDGQ
+36 AAVSLAAAAQPDGQ

-102 PSCTVFPIV
+102 PSCTVFPVV
-111 MALGEMGGSTGQDVI
+111 MALGEMIGSTGQEVI
-126 RAFVHGCNVTSKL
+126 TAFVNGCNITSKL
-139 SALTTDLK
+139 SRLLSENNNLISTNSPDMQLT
-147 PKSGSPLLPNT
+147 PE
-158 NIMPQV
+158 V
-164 IGSTVAAGILL
+164 IGSTVGAGIIL
-175 GLDSNQL
+175 GLNSNQL
-182 EHAMTISTDYI
+182 EHALTISSNYI
-193 YGMNCNPART
+193 HGMVDNITRSS
-203 ASALISGQIAM
+203 SALISGQIAM
-214 QGVISSRLAQLGLS
+214 QGVISGRLAQLGLS
-228 ENKNTPISLDQIINF
+228 DPKNPHSNLDRLF
-243 DTDVSET
+243 TYDTTHAET
-250 ELLNNYL
+250 ELLSYL
-257 NSACNINKPGVT
+257 NSSPDITEPGVT

-279 HSVIDAA
+279 HSVIDAT
-286 LQIVQLHRIEA
+286 LQLVQLHRIEPQ
-297 AQIKKVHVSIT
+297 QIKRVHVSIT
-308 QDAMTKMA
+308 ETAMKKL
-316 YPSPVSAWE
+316 PFSNPVNDWE

-347 FSDSALED
+347 FSGSALED

-366 VEATEEPSSLA
+366 VEATEEKSPLS
-377 PYPSTISIELEN
+377 PYPSTISIELDN
-389 GQEIYQTTEFA
+389 GQKIYQTTDFA
-400 RGQPQLPLD
+400 RGQPQLPLEP
-409 DEELDAKFLYCS
+409 EELDAKFLYCS

-442 IANITGMAS
+442 IANVTGMAS

>member
-1 MAITQLIAQH
+1 MAITHVIARH
-11 ITDTGDF
+11 ITEQGGF
-18 ESLTTEVVD
+18 ESLKTEAVEI
-27 TAKKMMLNS
+27 AKEMMLNA
-36 AAVSLAAAAQSDGQ
+36 AAVSLAAAAQPDGQ

-102 PSCTVFPIV
+102 PSCTVFPVV
-111 MALGEMGGSTGQDVI
+111 MALGEMIGSTGQDVI
-126 RAFVHGCNVTSKL
+126 RAFVNGCNVTSKL
-139 SALTTDLK
+139 SRLLSENNNLISTNSPDMKLT
-147 PKSGSPLLPNT
+147 PE
-158 NIMPQV
+158 V
-164 IGSTVAAGILL
+164 IGSTVAAGIIL
-175 GLDSNQL
+175 GLNSNQL
-182 EHAMTISTDYI
+182 EHALTISSNYI
-193 YGMNCNPART
+193 HGMVDDITRSS
-203 ASALISGQIAM
+203 SALISGQIAM
-214 QGVISSRLAQLGLS
+214 QGVISGRLAQLGLS
-228 ENKNTPISLDQIINF
+228 DPKNPHSNLDRLFNC
-243 DTDVSET
+243 DTTQSET
-250 ELLNNYL
+250 ELLSYL
-257 NSACNINKPGVT
+257 SSSPDITDPGVT

-279 HSVIDAA
+279 HSVIDAT
-286 LQIVQLHRIEA
+286 LQLVQLHRIEPK
-297 AQIKKVHVSIT
+297 QIKRVHVSIT
-308 QDAMTKMA
+308 ETAMKKLRF
-316 YPSPVSAWE
+316 SNPVNDWE

-347 FSDSALED
+347 FSGSALEN

-366 VEATEEPSSLA
+366 VEATEEKSPLS
-377 PYPSTISIELEN
+377 PYPSTISIELDN
-389 GQEIYQTTEFA
+389 GQKIYQTTDFA
-400 RGQPQLPLD
+400 RGQPQLPLEQ
-409 DEELDAKFLYCS
+409 EELDAKFLYCS

>member
-1 MAITQLIAQH
+1 MAITHVIARH
-11 ITDTGDF
+11 ITEQGGF
-18 ESLTTEVVD
+18 ESLKTEAVEI
-27 TAKKMMLNS
+27 AKEMMLNA
-36 AAVSLAAAAQSDGQ
+36 AAVSLAAAAQPDGQ

-102 PSCTVFPIV
+102 PSCTVFPVV
-111 MALGEMGGSTGQDVI
+111 MALGEMIGSTGQDVI
-126 RAFVHGCNVTSKL
+126 RAFVNGCNVTSKL
-139 SALTTDLK
+139 SRLLSENNNLISTNSPDMKLT
-147 PKSGSPLLPNT
+147 PE
-158 NIMPQV
+158 V
-164 IGSTVAAGILL
+164 IGSTVAAGIIL
-175 GLDSNQL
+175 GLNSNQL
-182 EHAMTISTDYI
+182 EHALTISSNYI
-193 YGMNCNPART
+193 HGMVDNITRSS
-203 ASALISGQIAM
+203 SALISGQIAM
-214 QGVISSRLAQLGLS
+214 QGVISGRLAQLGLS
-228 ENKNTPISLDQIINF
+228 DPKNPHSNLDRLFNC
-243 DTDVSET
+243 DTTQSET
-250 ELLNNYL
+250 ELLSYL
-257 NSACNINKPGVT
+257 SSSPDITDPGVT

-279 HSVIDAA
+279 HSVIDAT
-286 LQIVQLHRIEA
+286 LQLVQLHRIEPK
-297 AQIKKVHVSIT
+297 QIKRVHVSIT
-308 QDAMTKMA
+308 ETAMKKLRF
-316 YPSPVSAWE
+316 SNPVNDWE

-347 FSDSALED
+347 FSGSALEN

-366 VEATEEPSSLA
+366 VEATEEKSPLS
-377 PYPSTISIELEN
+377 PYPSTISIELDN
-389 GQEIYQTTEFA
+389 GQKIYQTTDFA
-400 RGQPQLPLD
+400 RGQPQLPLEQ
-409 DEELDAKFLYCS
+409 EELDAKFLYCS

>member
-1 MAITQLIAQH
+1 MAITHLIAQH
-11 ITDTGDF
+11 ITEQGGF
-18 ESLTTEVVD
+18 ESLKTEAVEI
-27 TAKKMMLNS
+27 AKEMMLNA
-36 AAVSLAAAAQSDGQ
+36 AAVSLAAAAQPDGQ

-102 PSCTVFPIV
+102 PSCTVFPVV
-111 MALGEMGGSTGQDVI
+111 MALGEMIGSTGQEVI
-126 RAFVHGCNVTSKL
+126 TAFVNGCNITSKL
-139 SALTTDLK
+139 SRLLSENNNLISTNSPDMQLT
-147 PKSGSPLLPNT
+147 PE
-158 NIMPQV
+158 V
-164 IGSTVAAGILL
+164 IGSTVGAGIIL
-175 GLDSNQL
+175 GLNSNQL
-182 EHAMTISTDYI
+182 EHALTISSNYI
-193 YGMNCNPART
+193 HGMVDNITRSS
-203 ASALISGQIAM
+203 SALISGQIAM
-214 QGVISSRLAQLGLS
+214 QGVISGRLAQLGLS
-228 ENKNTPISLDQIINF
+228 DPKNPHSNLDRLF
-243 DTDVSET
+243 TYDTTHAET
-250 ELLNNYL
+250 ELLSYL
-257 NSACNINKPGVT
+257 NSSPDITEPGVT

-279 HSVIDAA
+279 HSVIDAT
-286 LQIVQLHRIEA
+286 LQLVQLHRIEPQ
-297 AQIKKVHVSIT
+297 QIKRVHVSIT
-308 QDAMTKMA
+308 ETAMKKL
-316 YPSPVSAWE
+316 PFSNPVNDWE

-347 FSDSALED
+347 FSGSALED

-366 VEATEEPSSLA
+366 VEATEEKSPLS
-377 PYPSTISIELEN
+377 PYPSTISIELDN
-389 GQEIYQTTEFA
+389 GQKIYQTTDFA
-400 RGQPQLPLD
+400 RGQPQLPLEQ
-409 DEELDAKFLYCS
+409 EELDAKFLYCS